1 MSEESRFQH
10 RLGDP
15 RVREAPTTSY
25 RHRVNY
31 HPLKTWWGTKR
42 VDRRRLIASGGMA
55 SLGLVMLS
63 IVGCGDDE
71 APAAAEA
78 PAAPA
83 AEAPAAEAPA
93 APAEEAPAVP
103 APAPAAE
110 ATPEDLIVA
119 QAAMP
124 VTFEHNFSVEHET
137 QEAQQ
142 TQGSNLVN
150 QVYIPDPFGSGYDR
164 QDISGAAET
173 FEGELAESWSLSDD
187 GLTVTFNLRDGLFSQ
202 AGNPFT
208 FEDVLY
214 TWQRNFDIPGLN
226 AFLSVFANAMEDL
239 DPNRWQAPDDHTI
252 TATMQFPNETF
263 MHSIS
268 ALNHSGVVD
277 SVLLKSKAT
286 EEDPWALEYTANN
299 THGFGAFG
307 VTKFE
312 QGKEAIWEPNPGYY
326 FFQKDGMPNYKRMI
340 WRQIPESATRL
351 SLVQRGDVH
360 IAKQMLVREQEEA
373 ERGEGIQVP
382 NMKTNFVVFG
392 PLNVGFVP
400 FDDKR
405 VRHAFLY
412 TIPYQEIIN
421 TVYKGRAERAFG
433 VVWELVP
440 GYFPNPYEKFVLDID
455 KAKALMAEAG
465 LPDGFEFDFGY
476 SLATPDMEEASILMR
491 DSAAQAGIRMNLK
504 GLTPSEMND
513 VHNAGAKGFPHI
525 VRDFAIAQTANYN
538 LRLFATPNTPIDWAG
553 WGTQG
558 SPEYK
563 EFEAAIRRGQAP
575 GDDDSPEALQAWA
588 DAQEIYAEE
597 APYFWAVHVAP
608 PVIMRS
614 NLSGYAWRTD
624 ATVPYKRMRFTT

>member
-1 MSEESRFQH
+1 M
-10 RLGDP
+10 
-15 RVREAPTTSY
+15 
-25 RHRVNY
+25 
-31 HPLKTWWGTKR
+31 
-42 VDRRRLIASGGMA
+42 
-55 SLGLVMLS
+55 
-63 IVGCGDDE
+63 
-71 APAAAEA
+71 
-78 PAAPA
+78 
-83 AEAPAAEAPA
+83 
-93 APAEEAPAVP
+93 
-103 APAPAAE
+103 
-110 ATPEDLIVA
+110 
-119 QAAMP
+119 
-124 VTFEHNFSVEHET
+124 
-137 QEAQQ
+137 
-142 TQGSNLVN
+142 
-150 QVYIPDPFGSGYDR
+150 
-164 QDISGAAET
+164 
-173 FEGELAESWSLSDD
+173 
-187 GLTVTFNLRDGLFSQ
+187 
-202 AGNPFT
+202 
-208 FEDVLY
+208 
-214 TWQRNFDIPGLN
+214 
-226 AFLSVFANAMEDL
+226 
-239 DPNRWQAPDDHTI
+239 
-252 TATMQFPNETF
+252 
-263 MHSIS
+263 
-268 ALNHSGVVD
+268 
-277 SVLLKSKAT
+277 
-286 EEDPWALEYTANN
+286 
-299 THGFGAFG
+299 
-307 VTKFE
+307 TKFE

-525 VRDFAIAQTANYN
+525 VRDFAIAQTANYITSGCSPRPTPPSTGPAGAPKARPSTRS
-538 LRLFATPNTPIDWAG
+538 LKPLFGGARRPATTTRRRRCRPGRTRRRFTQRRPPTSGPCTWRHRSSCAPTFRDTPGAPTPRSPTSG
-553 WGTQG
+553 CASPPRRRRFRSAVPVAASLSQGTPQSFRRVPAVPPQSDRAPG
-558 SPEYK
+558 AVSLP
-563 EFEAAIRRGQAP
+563 RRGLL
-575 GDDDSPEALQAWA
+575 GGGES
-588 DAQEIYAEE
+588 AQ
-597 APYFWAVHVAP
+597 
-608 PVIMRS
+608 R
-614 NLSGYAWRTD
+614 G
-624 ATVPYKRMRFTT
+624 ATRAAAGRLRAGPRLLRR

>member
-1 MSEESRFQH
+1 M
-10 RLGDP
+10 
-15 RVREAPTTSY
+15 
-25 RHRVNY
+25 
-31 HPLKTWWGTKR
+31 
-42 VDRRRLIASGGMA
+42 
-55 SLGLVMLS
+55 
-63 IVGCGDDE
+63 
-71 APAAAEA
+71 
-78 PAAPA
+78 
-83 AEAPAAEAPA
+83 
-93 APAEEAPAVP
+93 
-103 APAPAAE
+103 
-110 ATPEDLIVA
+110 
-119 QAAMP
+119 
-124 VTFEHNFSVEHET
+124 EHET

-226 AFLSVFANAMEDL
+226 AFLSVLRQCDGGSGPEPLAGAG
-239 DPNRWQAPDDHTI
+239 RSHHHGYHAV
-252 TATMQFPNETF
+252 PNETF

-373 ERGEGIQVP
+373 ERGEGIQ
-382 NMKTNFVVFG
+382 G
-392 PLNVGFVP
+392 PQHEDELRRLRAAERRGSCRSTTAGAARLP
-400 FDDKR
+400 LPPSSTR
-405 VRHAFLY
+405 RSSH
-412 TIPYQEIIN
+412 
-421 TVYKGRAERAFG
+421 VYKGRRSAPLRGLGAG
-433 VVWELVP
+433 
-440 GYFPNPYEKFVLDID
+440 
-455 KAKALMAEAG
+455 AG
-465 LPDGFEFDFGY
+465 L
-476 SLATPDMEEASILMR
+476 
-491 DSAAQAGIRMNLK
+491 
-504 GLTPSEMND
+504 
-513 VHNAGAKGFPHI
+513 FP
-525 VRDFAIAQTANYN
+525 
-538 LRLFATPNTPIDWAG
+538 
-553 WGTQG
+553 
-558 SPEYK
+558 E
-563 EFEAAIRRGQAP
+563 
-575 GDDDSPEALQAWA
+575 
-588 DAQEIYAEE
+588 
-597 APYFWAVHVAP
+597 
-608 PVIMRS
+608 PV
-614 NLSGYAWRTD
+614 
-624 ATVPYKRMRFTT
+624 